1 VRNVRNNFKNMYKHR
16 LYCPL
21 QCENETPLLDTQN
34 HLLHCKKL
42 VISNPLNL
50 TIENVFGDIESQEQI
65 GRLIFKI
72 LTQRNKILDEMEE
85 TEKSIPNS

>member
-1 VRNVRNNFKNMYKHR
+1 MYKHR
-16 LYCPL
+16 LNCPL

-42 VISNPLNL
+42 GISNPLKF

-72 LTQRNKILDEMEE
+72 LTQRNKLLDEMEE
-85 TEKSIPNS
+85 KEKNP

>member
-1 VRNVRNNFKNMYKHR
+1 M
-16 LYCPL
+16 
-21 QCENETPLLDTQN
+21 
-34 HLLHCKKL
+34 
-42 VISNPLNL
+42 VISNQLKL